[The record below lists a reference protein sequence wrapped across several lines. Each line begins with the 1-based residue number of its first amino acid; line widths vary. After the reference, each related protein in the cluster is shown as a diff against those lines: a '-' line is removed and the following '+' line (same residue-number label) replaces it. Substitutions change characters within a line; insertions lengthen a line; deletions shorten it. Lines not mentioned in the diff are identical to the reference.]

1 MQKDMMI
8 TIVSK
13 MESNF
18 IRSLVNEDGVIMAM
32 IVLADGT
39 ILSSSG
45 DMSDSQKIQTECL
58 HIVDNPNRDIIQTTN
73 GVFRVIQRDDR
84 HVIAVSSPVGKQR
97 CIGVYATMNGL
108 LIVAFYWYYH
118 EIDDFP

>member
-1 MQKDMMI
+1 M
-8 TIVSK
+8 
-13 MESNF
+13 
-18 IRSLVNEDGVIMAM
+18 
-32 IVLADGT
+32 
-39 ILSSSG
+39 
-45 DMSDSQKIQTECL
+45 
-58 HIVDNPNRDIIQTTN
+58 DNPNRDVCTCCFIDEQIIQTTN

-84 HVIAVSSPVGKQR
+84 HVYAISISSIRRIAVSSPVGKQR